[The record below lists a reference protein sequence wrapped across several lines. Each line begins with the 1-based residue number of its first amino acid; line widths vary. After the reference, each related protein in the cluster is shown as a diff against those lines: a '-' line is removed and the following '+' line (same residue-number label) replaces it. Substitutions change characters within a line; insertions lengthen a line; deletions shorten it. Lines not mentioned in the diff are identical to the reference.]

1 MALPTPTDL
10 KTLDFVF
17 LGQPFCQVP
26 AKTAVTLAGMDYV
39 YLGQPFVSNE
49 GDSGPTPPVTS
60 NIKFMS
66 SVARANIKAINGIP
80 ITSIKFVA
88 GVLAGELEYYEEV
101 KAALGSAILAYYP
114 LWETSG
120 TTAEDVYNGVDATYV
135 GSPTF
140 GYSGIGDFY
149 TCPFFG
155 SAKYVNAISI
165 SGMNMAEGFISMWAA
180 LDDGSKYLDANT
192 YYLANF
198 NSDSTHGIFMR
209 KNVAGLWSFYRRVG
223 STLPTSQIGTPRT
236 TRWVHYCFCWSV
248 AQQKVWVYTNG
259 SRAVYVSGTLDAM
272 TDTLTT
278 ARFSLDFSGWTGRL
292 AHCIVG
298 TGIPT
303 DDQVWTLS
311 RSTKQVVFEGDSRS
325 LLKQWTEKTVEDAF
339 PSGDLAFG
347 GCGVCSQAVSGSTIA
362 NLITRGTTLDALIK
376 PGVTNALVIWIGVNS
391 VAVGAAQIYADMQ
404 TYIAARRAAGWNK
417 IILCSEIDGQSS
429 MDWHNT
435 VWPALNAL
443 LYADH
448 SFADGFAD
456 LGADARLQNALDT
469 TYFNAD
475 KIHLT
480 TAGYDVVAS
489 IVSPIITGLV

>member
-1 MALPTPTDL
+1 MSLPTPTDL
-10 KTLDFVF
+10 KTLDFVY

-26 AKTAVTLAGMDYV
+26 AKTAVILTGMDYSF
-39 YLGQPFVSNE
+39 LGQPFVSNE
-49 GDSGPTPPVTS
+49 GSGEPTPVVES
-60 NIKFMS
+60 DIKTIS
-66 SVARANIKAINGIP
+66 SVARANIKSVNGVP
-80 ITSIKFVA
+80 IASIKNFM
-88 GVLAGELEYYEEV
+88 GVLVGELEYYLNV
-101 KAALGSAILAYYP
+101 KNVLGSSILGYYP
-114 LWETSG
+114 LWETEG
-120 TTAEDVYNGVDATYV
+120 TTVENVYNGVDAVYV

-140 GYSGIGDFY
+140 GYSGIGDSY
-149 TCPFFG
+149 TCPLFD
-155 SAKYVNAISI
+155 SAKYVNAVSI
-165 SGMNMAEGFISMWAA
+165 SGINMAEGFISMWAA

-198 NSDSTHGIFMR
+198 NSDATHGIFMR

-223 STLPTSQIGTPRT
+223 STLPTAQIGTPRT
-236 TRWVHYCFCWSV
+236 ARWVHYCFCWSV
-248 AQQKVWVYTNG
+248 AQQKVWVYANG
-259 SRAVYVSGTLDAM
+259 SRSVYTSGTLDAM
-272 TDTLTT
+272 TNTLAQ

-339 PSGDLAFG
+339 PSGYLAFG
-347 GCGVCSQAVSGSTIA
+347 GRGVCSQAISGSTIA
-362 NLITRGTTLDALIK
+362 NLITRGATTDALIK
-376 PGVTNALVIWIGVNS
+376 SGAVNTLVVWIGVNS

-404 TYIAARRAAGWNK
+404 TYIAARKAAGWNK
-417 IILCSEIDGQSS
+417 VILCSEIDGQSS

-469 TYFNAD
+469 TYYNAD

-480 TAGYDVVAS
+480 TAGYDIVAS
-489 IVSPIITGLV
+489 IISPILAGLA